1 MTAVV
6 VVVVVV
12 IGRVHRCFPPCRAL
26 PAMAHGICRAVL
38 IAPAVHTF
46 FILLPFFLC
55 RVLQCHASIAAT
67 QANPLGAYVTKDY
80 SEMSDS
86 TAADGTIS
94 KIDSRWKRPPSV
106 HFGHSKREDIELR
119 ANDLGV
125 YQARDHSNYD
135 PRPLQLVTDM
145 DSRWKTQPRVHFGHS
160 TRQDILLR
168 ANDLGSYLPKDYSEQ
183 GPDSVDINKLVSPMD
198 ARYKTPPSFTMG
210 ASKREDVEKLA
221 NPLGVPMPRYDQ
233 KDAPIHSPPS
243 DFDRAAAAARR
254 GGCGHTM
261 GASSRGDVLKLY
273 NPQNVPLPRDLSQQD
288 DQTDS
293 SKLVS
298 PMDSRYK
305 RPRSCTFGVGE
316 REDVILLANPL
327 GAKHPPHS
335 LRAAELKARQD
346 AFFGRETPSHNQD
359 HDGFAKGAKGGKG
372 KAARAQ
378 SAPAARRAHGADA
391 RDGGGLGNEEAPEGE
406 GGDGDDDDERAGRAR
421 PASAATKKSA
431 LSPKQ
436 QMIEEVRREN
446 ARHRQQ
452 NAQGKMEAMRKAR
465 LNSSAWINHFQR
477 TQHKPV

>member
-1 MTAVV
+1 
-6 VVVVVV
+6 
-12 IGRVHRCFPPCRAL
+12 
-26 PAMAHGICRAVL
+26 
-38 IAPAVHTF
+38 
-46 FILLPFFLC
+46 
-55 RVLQCHASIAAT
+55 
-67 QANPLGAYVTKDY
+67 
-80 SEMSDS
+80 
-86 TAADGTIS
+86 
-94 KIDSRWKRPPSV
+94 
-106 HFGHSKREDIELR
+106 
-119 ANDLGV
+119 V

-160 TRQDILLR
+160 SRQDILLR

-273 NPQNVPLPRDLSQQD
+273 NPLNVPLPRDLSAQD
-288 DQTDS
+288 DQTDA

-327 GAKHPPHS
+327 GANHPPHS

-346 AFFGRETPSHNQD
+346 AFFGHQTPNQD
-359 HDGFAKGAKGGKG
+359 HDHEGFAKSGGNKG
-372 KAARAQ
+372 KPTARVQ
-378 SAPAARRAHGADA
+378 SAPAARRTQGT
-391 RDGGGLGNEEAPEGE
+391 DGGGPWHGKEAPEGE
-406 GGDGDDDDERAGRAR
+406 GDDGDDDDDESAARAQR

-446 ARHRQQ
+446 AQHRQQ
-452 NAQGKMEAMRKAR
+452 NAQNKQEAMRKAR
-465 LNSSAWINHFQR
+465 QNSSAWINHFQR